1 MTKIPDKVLVALGK
15 SSETIAFETAAK
27 EIRQRCQ
34 VFVNNL
40 GRKGLIVDMEEQV
53 IPPHS
58 KTAWQKVEAINMIK
72 ATGNHGKYYLGHGD
86 GRTLAD
92 SPQLAEKKYG
102 IVKFIIRAKKKKWFW
117 GRQVFFTSA
126 VSILTKSNSVTP
138 REPSFVY
145 GEVRTHFEDESS
157 RHEAEE
163 KYSLRKELLDLK
175 ENLIRYTK
183 IHSKN
188 FYDFS

>member
-1 MTKIPDKVLVALGK
+1 M
-15 SSETIAFETAAK
+15 
-27 EIRQRCQ
+27 
-34 VFVNNL
+34 
-40 GRKGLIVDMEEQV
+40 
-53 IPPHS
+53 
-58 KTAWQKVEAINMIK
+58 
-72 ATGNHGKYYLGHGD
+72 
-86 GRTLAD
+86 
-92 SPQLAEKKYG
+92 
-102 IVKFIIRAKKKKWFW
+102 
-117 GRQVFFTSA
+117 
-126 VSILTKSNSVTP
+126 TP